1 MPFSMRFQTARR
13 SSIVCL
19 GWDCAALNSGWARP
33 SATSSAPAMYE
44 IAQYC
49 DQRVS
54 DGMGGMEPRFTCS
67 LYLQTRESAHK
78 ALQDMA
84 SMFRGISF

>member
-1 MPFSMRFQTARR
+1 
-13 SSIVCL
+13 
-19 GWDCAALNSGWARP
+19 
-33 SATSSAPAMYE
+33 MYE

-54 DGMGGMEPRFTCS
+54 DGMEPRFTCS